1 MRVFIRTRGGR
12 VQVALNQASPSCES
26 TPNSQT
32 QKEAQMAV
40 GVLMNFPGGTNDA
53 YERVLERMG
62 LTNGGRPPEHASFH
76 IAGETGDGG
85 FRVVD
90 VWDSPEAFQKFAEEQ
105 ITP

>member
-1 MRVFIRTRGGR
+1 
-12 VQVALNQASPSCES
+12 
-26 TPNSQT
+26 
-32 QKEAQMAV
+32 MAV

-62 LTNGGRPPEHASFH
+62 LTNGGQPPEHASFH

-105 ITP
+105 ITPHAGAEGFPPPEVSMWEIHGTMKA